1 MRCGLQICLTAR
13 VFVWSLWSTVRLRFL
28 VWSAVWLWPMC
39 LLVVVRASGWC
50 RRRTAC
56 LVRPR
61 WISRSAG
68 YIFSRRWSVLQ
79 LTWFAPSMASI
90 ASRTPHSGHISVLLS
105 SRDSAGCPV
114 YVCLHFGQIL
124 GSSIFFLSFNC
135 FCYHGTP
142 KGLLC
147 QWYLCVSGEF
157 STGYLCIKNASH
169 SDEWSASLWLTIL

>member
-1 MRCGLQICLTAR
+1 MLCDLPRYHANFIVSHPNKMPPDFPAAIYIAS
-13 VFVWSLWSTVRLRFL
+13 FITVRLRFL
-28 VWSAVWLWPMC
+28 VWSAVWPWPMC

-50 RRRTAC
+50 RHRTAC

-61 WISRSAG
+61 WISRFAG

-90 ASRTPHSGHISVLLS
+90 ASRTPHSGHISVWLS

-124 GSSIFFLSFNC
+124 GSSMFSFRLIVSVTMVLRKA
-135 FCYHGTP
+135 CYVNDI
-142 KGLLC
+142 
-147 QWYLCVSGEF
+147 YVVVVSF
-157 STGYLCIKNASH
+157 PQDIYA
-169 SDEWSASLWLTIL
+169 